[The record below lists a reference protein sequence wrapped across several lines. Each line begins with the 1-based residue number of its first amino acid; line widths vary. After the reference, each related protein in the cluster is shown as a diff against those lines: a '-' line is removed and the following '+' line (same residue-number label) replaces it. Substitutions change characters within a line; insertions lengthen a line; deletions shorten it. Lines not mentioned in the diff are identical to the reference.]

1 MRKILLFISI
11 LSLLVTDFTFAGTT
25 GKLTGKATDTK
36 TNEVLPF
43 VNITII
49 GTSLGAATDIDGNY
63 VILNIPPGNYKV
75 KAQSVGYQT
84 VIMENISISIDL
96 TTKLDFSLNSSMIE
110 LQAVVIQ
117 GKQDQL
123 KKDVTSSQSL
133 VSAEQI
139 NSLPVAEFDD
149 VLRLQTGVSVDAG
162 GGFHIRGGRSTEI
175 AYWVNGVSITDPY
188 DNSRG
193 VDIDNSSI
201 QELQVISG
209 TFNAEYGNAMS
220 GIVNTVTKEGGKDY
234 HGSINIYGSDY
245 VSNFTS
251 YFTDIN
257 HYNPAT
263 NYNFQGNLS
272 GNIHYTDNM
281 ITFFVNGRYQRRAAL
296 DPQDAAARQR
306 PGRRRRLRGCRRGP
320 ARDRNDR
327 GGVDWYQHSHGPRV
341 GDR

>member
-11 LSLLVTDFTFAGTT
+11 LSLFFTNYTLAGTT
-25 GKLTGKATDTK
+25 GKLTGKVIDVK
-36 TNEVLPF
+36 TNESLPF
-43 VNITII
+43 VNITLM

-162 GGFHIRGGRSTEI
+162 GRSEE
-175 AYWVNGVSITDPY
+175 
-188 DNSRG
+188 R
-193 VDIDNSSI
+193 
-201 QELQVISG
+201 
-209 TFNAEYGNAMS
+209 
-220 GIVNTVTKEGGKDY
+220 
-234 HGSINIYGSDY
+234 
-245 VSNFTS
+245 
-251 YFTDIN
+251 
-257 HYNPAT
+257 
-263 NYNFQGNLS
+263 
-272 GNIHYTDNM
+272 
-281 ITFFVNGRYQRRAAL
+281 
-296 DPQDAAARQR
+296 
-306 PGRRRRLRGCRRGP
+306 
-320 ARDRNDR
+320 
-327 GGVDWYQHSHGPRV
+327 RV
-341 GDR
+341 GQECRSRC